1 MHLNPADADSK
12 RLIGRRLGEDLGPV
26 WTGAA
31 ARRTRGGRFGR
42 HTRGSQS
49 VARVIPGPDD
59 KPMIVVRY
67 KGVEQQFA
75 AEEISSS
82 MVLARTRE
90 TAEAY
95 LGTTITSA
103 VVTVPAVQE
112 MAV

>member
-1 MHLNPADADSK
+1 MQIPS
-12 RLIGRRLGEDLGPV
+12 GSLGEDLSDASV
-26 WTGAA
+26 
-31 ARRTRGGRFGR
+31 
-42 HTRGSQS
+42 QS
-49 VARVIPGPDD
+49 GIKHWPFRVIPGPDD

>member
-1 MHLNPADADSK
+1 
-12 RLIGRRLGEDLGPV
+12 
-26 WTGAA
+26 
-31 ARRTRGGRFGR
+31 
-42 HTRGSQS
+42 
-49 VARVIPGPDD
+49 
-59 KPMIVVRY
+59 MIVVRY

>member
-49 VARVIPGPDD
+49 VARCGAGASPPNTLLVTLLYKVALSTGPSGSFLD
-59 KPMIVVRY
+59 
-67 KGVEQQFA
+67 
-75 AEEISSS
+75 
-82 MVLARTRE
+82 L
-90 TAEAY
+90 
-95 LGTTITSA
+95 TTSL
-103 VVTVPAVQE
+103 
-112 MAV
+112 